1 MNKLSPTV
9 RYYVLVGAYGISIG
23 FLLISAFFGA
33 ELLNTERQGSV
44 SQYSAWIFG
53 FGIAGTV
60 LLGWTIITD
69 VRWSRANLVTRPT
82 MPFDRYKLLIV
93 SIGSGILLVISLLT
107 GIFVVGSPVGTLGL
121 CTLAPFTIMLW
132 LFLAVRLAFRFRDG
146 VKGAGLPLLVNTIV
160 ICLIALLYWA
170 NSRTEFGFRWRLSR
184 YEEVV
189 RMVERGELT
198 PDGGGFAPLPEN
210 YQWLSDGGEIVI
222 LQRENLTSVIF
233 FTQLGFPGE
242 YHAIAYRSDDSIPQ
256 NFNDDRCDQGWR
268 VQADVP
274 NWFACISK

>member
-9 RYYVLVGAYGISIG
+9 RYYVLVGAYGIAIG
-23 FLLISAFFGA
+23 FLLISAFFGV
-33 ELLNTERQGSV
+33 EFLNSERRV
-44 SQYSAWIFG
+44 SGHQYPAWIFG
-53 FGIAGTV
+53 FGITGTV
-60 LLGWTIITD
+60 LLGLTMITD
-69 VRWSRANLVTRPT
+69 VRWSQANLVVRPD
-82 MPFDRYKLLIV
+82 MPFDRHKLLIV
-93 SIGSGILLVISLLT
+93 SIGSGIFLIISLLT
-107 GIFVVGSPVGTLGL
+107 GIFVVGSSTGTFGL

-132 LFLAVRLAFRFRDG
+132 LFSAVRLAFRFRDG
-146 VKGAGLPLLVNTIV
+146 AKRAYLPLLVNTIV
-160 ICLIALLYWA
+160 ICLVALLYWT
-170 NSRTEFGFRWRLSR
+170 NGRTEFGFRWRLGR

-198 PDGGGFAPLPEN
+198 PDGGGFAALPED

-222 LQRENLTSVIF
+222 LQRENLTSVVF

-242 YHAIAYRSDDSIPQ
+242 YHAIAYRSDDSVPQ

-268 VQADVP
+268 IQADIP